1 MKMMRFTILLLLA
14 STSFAAETPKSS
26 LQDQIIEKVI
36 KNDPICKTCKIIV
49 QKKKYDFIV
58 NHEVYEVTTFDIL
71 PPPAW
76 HVAVRN
82 GKDLLFLDRRKV
94 DDWNN
99 VIAHEKIDL
108 DKDDKVVQ
116 YTKFFLSTTMNQSE
130 YIDKLLKGEIDRI
143 EAKEKKKIDAE
154 TKIVRSDDKIQIVFY
169 ANDTQGDLQQWNLV
183 LNKTGEILK
192 IQERSF

>member
-1 MKMMRFTILLLLA
+1 MRLLKFILPALLISVA
-14 STSFAAETPKSS
+14 IAAETKPAS

-36 KNDPICKTCKIIV
+36 KNDPICKTCKFIV
-49 QKKKYDFIV
+49 QKKLYDLIA
-58 NHEVYEVTTFDIL
+58 NHDVYEVTTFDIL

-82 GKDLLFLDRRKV
+82 GKDLLFMDRRKIE
-94 DDWNN
+94 DWND
-99 VIAHEKIDL
+99 VIAHEKINL
-108 DKDDKVVQ
+108 EKDDKVIQ

-183 LNKTGEILK
+183 VNKNGEILK